1 MFTLDH
7 VYRMVISNSHDC
19 CAKETKDAFQ
29 INTVV
34 HYFGVCVTL
43 PQIFGGL
50 GGGQPNL
57 FMLAK
62 IGFCY
67 ILLDI
72 PKRETPRSK
81 VAASP

>member
-1 MFTLDH
+1 MSRLDH
-7 VYRMVISNSHDC
+7 VYHMVISNSHHC
-19 CAKETKDAFQ
+19 YAKETEHSFK
-29 INTVV
+29 INAVD

-62 IGFCY
+62 IGFFY
-67 ILLDI
+67 
-72 PKRETPRSK
+72 RTYY
-81 VAASP
+81 